1 MARYEI
7 YTLAELRNFYQ
18 QLTTTEGNSLKL
30 QGNDLKN
37 QLKKKKIKQKLKTF
51 QIYLNFSCPQIAY
64 YTFTKRW

>member
-18 QLTTTEGNSLKL
+18 QLTTTEGNSVKL

-37 QLKKKKIKQKLKTF
+37 QFKQKLKTF
-51 QIYLNFSCPQIAY
+51 QIYLNFSCPQSASD
-64 YTFTKRW
+64 TFTKRW

>member
-18 QLTTTEGNSLKL
+18 QLTTTEGNSVML

-37 QLKKKKIKQKLKTF
+37 QFKKK
-51 QIYLNFSCPQIAY
+51 LN
-64 YTFTKRW
+64 RN

>member
-18 QLTTTEGNSLKL
+18 QLTTTEGNSVKL

-37 QLKKKKIKQKLKTF
+37 QLKKK
-51 QIYLNFSCPQIAY
+51 N
-64 YTFTKRW
+64 